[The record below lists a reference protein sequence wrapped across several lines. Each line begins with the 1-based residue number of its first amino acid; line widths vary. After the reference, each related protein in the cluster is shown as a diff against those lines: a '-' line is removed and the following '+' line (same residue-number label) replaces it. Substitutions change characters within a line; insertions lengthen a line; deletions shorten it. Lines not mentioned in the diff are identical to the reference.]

1 MEIIQLSEFQP
12 YNKPKNKGLWLT
24 ASFFFCLWTQLSASS
39 SLSESANPFTFL
51 QKKTF
56 KNSYIGMITHKFVNS
71 ACLHW
76 SGFLF
81 NGYSRWYLYAA
92 QSNSDWLFIIQ
103 SSILQADWIVLKS
116 SEKVTSH
123 IGMPYSRQYTQA
135 FLRLNC
141 INMEIY
147 KTENY
152 LKFIQYLRHSNSQNE
167 KRNGEKETL
176 HTTNRL
182 GNIPEKSSSKNLTL
196 ILQWQCK
203 EIKGNWAWLTQ
214 VFGSVDV
221 SALQQL
227 IFPW

>member
-1 MEIIQLSEFQP
+1 MEIIQLSENSPKTEFQP
-12 YNKPKNKGLWLT
+12 YNEPKDKGLWLT

-51 QKKTF
+51 RKKRSKFIRWYETQ
-56 KNSYIGMITHKFVNS
+56 KFVNK
-71 ACLHW
+71 ACQHW

-103 SSILQADWIVLKS
+103 SSILQADWIVVAS

-135 FLRLNC
+135 FLWLNC
-141 INMEIY
+141 VNKEIY
-147 KTENY
+147 KTKNY
-152 LKFIQYLRHSNSQNE
+152 LKFIQYLRHSNSHND

-176 HTTNRL
+176 HTT
-182 GNIPEKSSSKNLTL
+182 
-196 ILQWQCK
+196 
-203 EIKGNWAWLTQ
+203 
-214 VFGSVDV
+214 D
-221 SALQQL
+221 
-227 IFPW
+227 